1 MDNQLT
7 PEQEYN
13 RAYYQKNKAKYKKRY
28 AKNKRKMNA
37 QTVQRRKDN
46 PEPYSEYQRQWR
58 ANNPDKC
65 KGYRA
70 HRNEKEWANFVKEIK
85 KDKQMETKPKRNQ
98 SEYSKAWRA
107 KNPHKQKEY
116 HAKRD
121 EKAWADFIHKLVKE
135 TNGLHNR

>member
-13 RAYYQKNKAKYKKRY
+13 RAYYAKNKAKYKKRY
-28 AKNKRKMNA
+28 AKNKRTMNA

-46 PEPYSEYQRQWR
+46 PETYSEYQRQWR

-70 HRNEKEWANFVKEIK
+70 HRNEKEWANFVKEIIK
-85 KDKQMETKPKRNQ
+85 GQPDGN
-98 SEYSKAWRA
+98 
-107 KNPHKQKEY
+107 
-116 HAKRD
+116 
-121 EKAWADFIHKLVKE
+121 
-135 TNGLHNR
+135 

>member
-13 RAYYQKNKAKYKKRY
+13 RAYYQRNKAKYKKRY
-28 AKNKRKMNA
+28 AKNKRKINA

-70 HRNEKEWANFVKEIK
+70 HRNEKEWA
-85 KDKQMETKPKRNQ
+85 
-98 SEYSKAWRA
+98 
-107 KNPHKQKEY
+107 KNPHKRLEY
-116 HAKRD
+116 QEKRDAKR
-121 EKAWADFIHKLVKE
+121 WADFIHKLVKE
-135 TNGLHNR
+135 TNELHNR